1 MEESM
6 KNLKDLMGDDFAKA
20 NEGKNLV
27 IYFYPKDNTKGCT
40 TEAIEFT
47 ENKNEFEKLNTKI
60 YGISKDSEKSHDK
73 FTKDH
78 NLDIELL
85 SDVELELIKA
95 FDVWKKK
102 KMYGKEYMGVE
113 RSTFIF
119 NKEGVL
125 VKEYRKVKVKDHAK
139 NVLDFVK
146 EELND

>member
-1 MEESM
+1 MN
-6 KNLKDLMGDDFAKA
+6 NLKDLMGKDFAKE

-40 TEAIEFT
+40 TEAIEFS
-47 ENKNEFEKLNTKI
+47 ENKKEFEKLNTKI
-60 YGISKDSEKSHDK
+60 YGISKDSQKSHDK
-73 FTKDH
+73 FIKDH
-78 NLDIELL
+78 NLEIDLL
-85 SDVELELIKA
+85 TDEELELIKA

-125 VKEYRKVKVKDHAK
+125 VKEYRKVKVKDHVK
-139 NVLDFVK
+139 NVLEFVK

>member
-1 MEESM
+1 MN
-6 KNLKDLMGDDFAKA
+6 KLKDLMGEDFAKE

-40 TEAIEFT
+40 TEAIEFS
-47 ENKNEFEKLNTKI
+47 ENKKQFEKLNTKI
-60 YGISKDSEKSHDK
+60 YGISKDSQKSHDK
-73 FTKDH
+73 FIKDH
-78 NLDIELL
+78 NLEIDLL
-85 SDVELELIKA
+85 TDEELELIKA

-125 VKEYRKVKVKDHAK
+125 VKEYRKVKVKDHVK
-139 NVLDFVK
+139 NVLEFVK

>member
-1 MEESM
+1 MN
-6 KNLKDLMGDDFAKA
+6 NLKDLMGEDFAKE

-40 TEAIEFT
+40 TEAIEFS
-47 ENKNEFEKLNTKI
+47 ENKKEFEKSNTKI
-60 YGISKDSEKSHDK
+60 YGISKDSQKSHDK
-73 FTKDH
+73 FIKDH
-78 NLDIELL
+78 NLEIDLL
-85 SDVELELIKA
+85 TDEELELIKA

-125 VKEYRKVKVKDHAK
+125 VKEYRKVKVKDHVK
-139 NVLDFVK
+139 NVLEFVK

>member
-1 MEESM
+1 MEACM
-6 KNLKDLMGDDFAKA
+6 NNLKDLMGEDFAKE

-40 TEAIEFT
+40 TEAIEFS
-47 ENKNEFEKLNTKI
+47 ENKKEFEKLNTKI
-60 YGISKDSEKSHDK
+60 YGISKDSQKSHDK
-73 FTKDH
+73 FIKDH
-78 NLDIELL
+78 NLEIDLL
-85 SDVELELIKA
+85 TDEELELIKA

-125 VKEYRKVKVKDHAK
+125 VKEYRKVKVKDHVK
-139 NVLDFVK
+139 NVLEFVK

>member
-1 MEESM
+1 MN
-6 KNLKDLMGDDFAKA
+6 NLKDLMGEDFAKE

-40 TEAIEFT
+40 TEAIDFS
-47 ENKNEFEKLNTKI
+47 ENKKEFEKLNTKI
-60 YGISKDSEKSHDK
+60 YGISKDSQKSHDK
-73 FTKDH
+73 FIKDH
-78 NLDIELL
+78 DLKIDLL
-85 SDVELELIKA
+85 TDEELELIKA

-119 NKEGVL
+119 NKDGVL
-125 VKEYRKVKVKDHAK
+125 IKEYRKVKVKDHVK
-139 NVLDFVK
+139 NVLEFVK

>member
-1 MEESM
+1 MN
-6 KNLKDLMGDDFAKA
+6 NLKDLMGEDFAKE

-40 TEAIEFT
+40 TEAIEFS
-47 ENKNEFEKLNTKI
+47 ENKKEFEKLNTKI
-60 YGISKDSEKSHDK
+60 YGISKDSQKSHDK
-73 FTKDH
+73 FIKDH
-78 NLDIELL
+78 NLEINLL
-85 SDVELELIKA
+85 TDEVLELIKA

-119 NKEGVL
+119 NKDGVL
-125 VKEYRKVKVKDHAK
+125 IKEYRKVKVKDHVK
-139 NVLDFVK
+139 NVLEFVK

>member
-1 MEESM
+1 MN
-6 KNLKDLMGDDFAKA
+6 NLKDLMGEDFAKE

-40 TEAIEFT
+40 TEAIEFS
-47 ENKNEFEKLNTKI
+47 ENKKEFEKLNTKI
-60 YGISKDSEKSHDK
+60 YGISKDSQKSHDK
-73 FTKDH
+73 FIKDH
-78 NLDIELL
+78 DLKIDLL
-85 SDVELELIKA
+85 TDEELELIKA

-125 VKEYRKVKVKDHAK
+125 VKEYRKVKVKDHVK
-139 NVLDFVK
+139 NVLEFVK

>member
-1 MEESM
+1 MN
-6 KNLKDLMGDDFAKA
+6 NLKDLIGEDFAKE

-40 TEAIEFT
+40 TEAIDFS
-47 ENKNEFEKLNTKI
+47 ENKKEFEKLNTKI
-60 YGISKDSEKSHDK
+60 YGISKDSQKSHDK
-73 FTKDH
+73 FIKDH
-78 NLDIELL
+78 NLEIDLL
-85 SDVELELIKA
+85 TDEELELIKA

-119 NKEGVL
+119 NQEGVL
-125 VKEYRKVKVKDHAK
+125 VKEYRKVKVKDHVK
-139 NVLDFVK
+139 NVLEFVK

>member
-1 MEESM
+1 MN
-6 KNLKDLMGDDFAKA
+6 NLKDLMGEDFAKE

-40 TEAIEFT
+40 TEAIDFS
-47 ENKNEFEKLNTKI
+47 ENKKEFEKLNTKI
-60 YGISKDSEKSHDK
+60 YGISKDSQKSHDK
-73 FTKDH
+73 FIKDH
-78 NLDIELL
+78 DLKIDLL
-85 SDVELELIKA
+85 TDEELELIKA

-119 NKEGVL
+119 NKDGVL
-125 VKEYRKVKVKDHAK
+125 VKEYRKVKVKDHVK
-139 NVLDFVK
+139 NVLEFVK

>member
-1 MEESM
+1 MN
-6 KNLKDLMGDDFAKA
+6 KLKDLMGEDFAKE

-40 TEAIEFT
+40 TEAIEFS
-47 ENKNEFEKLNTKI
+47 ENKKEFEKLNTKI
-60 YGISKDSEKSHDK
+60 YGISKDSQKSHDK
-73 FTKDH
+73 FIKDH
-78 NLDIELL
+78 NLEIDLL
-85 SDVELELIKA
+85 TDEELELIKA

-125 VKEYRKVKVKDHAK
+125 VKEYRKVKVKDHVK
-139 NVLDFVK
+139 NVLEFVK

>member
-1 MEESM
+1 MN
-6 KNLKDLMGDDFAKA
+6 KIKDLMGEDFAKE

-40 TEAIEFT
+40 TEAIEFS
-47 ENKNEFEKLNTKI
+47 ENKKEFEKLNTKI
-60 YGISKDSEKSHDK
+60 YGISKDSQKSHDK
-73 FTKDH
+73 FIKDH
-78 NLDIELL
+78 NLEIDLL
-85 SDVELELIKA
+85 TDEELELIKA
-95 FDVWKKK
+95 FDVCKKK

-125 VKEYRKVKVKDHAK
+125 VKEYRKVKVKDHVK
-139 NVLDFVK
+139 NVLEFVK

>member
-1 MEESM
+1 MN
-6 KNLKDLMGDDFAKA
+6 NLKDLMGKDFAKE

-40 TEAIEFT
+40 TEAIEFS
-47 ENKNEFEKLNTKI
+47 ENKKEFEKLNTKI
-60 YGISKDSEKSHDK
+60 YGISKDSQKSHDK
-73 FTKDH
+73 FIKDH
-78 NLDIELL
+78 NLEIDLL
-85 SDVELELIKA
+85 TDEELELIKT

-125 VKEYRKVKVKDHAK
+125 VKEYRKVKVKDHVK
-139 NVLDFVK
+139 NVLEFVK

>member
-1 MEESM
+1 MN
-6 KNLKDLMGDDFAKA
+6 NLKDLMGEDFAKE

-40 TEAIEFT
+40 TEAIEFS
-47 ENKNEFEKLNTKI
+47 ENKKEFEKLNTKI
-60 YGISKDSEKSHDK
+60 YGISKDSQKSHDK
-73 FTKDH
+73 FIKDH
-78 NLDIELL
+78 NLEIDLL
-85 SDVELELIKA
+85 TDEELELIKA

-102 KMYGKEYMGVE
+102 KMSGKEYMGVE

-125 VKEYRKVKVKDHAK
+125 VKEYRKVKVKDHVK
-139 NVLDFVK
+139 NVLEFVK

>member
-1 MEESM
+1 MN
-6 KNLKDLMGDDFAKA
+6 NLKDLMGEDFAKE

-40 TEAIEFT
+40 TEAIEFS
-47 ENKNEFEKLNTKI
+47 ENKKEFEKLNTKI
-60 YGISKDSEKSHDK
+60 YGISKDSQKSHDK
-73 FTKDH
+73 FIKDH
-78 NLDIELL
+78 NLEIDLL
-85 SDVELELIKA
+85 TDEELELIKA

-125 VKEYRKVKVKDHAK
+125 VKEYRKVKVKDHVK
-139 NVLDFVK
+139 NVLEFVK

>member
-1 MEESM
+1 MN
-6 KNLKDLMGDDFAKA
+6 NLKDLMGKDFAKE
-20 NEGKNLV
+20 NEGLNLV

-40 TEAIEFT
+40 TEAIEFS
-47 ENKNEFEKLNTKI
+47 ENKKEFEKLNTKI
-60 YGISKDSEKSHDK
+60 YGISKDSQKSHDK
-73 FTKDH
+73 FIKDH
-78 NLDIELL
+78 NLEIDLL
-85 SDVELELIKA
+85 TDEELELIKA

-125 VKEYRKVKVKDHAK
+125 VKEYRKVKVKDHVK
-139 NVLDFVK
+139 NVLEFVK

>member
-1 MEESM
+1 M
-6 KNLKDLMGDDFAKA
+6 KNLKDLMGVDFAKA
-20 NEGKNLV
+20 NEGKNLI

-60 YGISKDSEKSHDK
+60 YGISKDSQKAHDK

-85 SDVELELIKA
+85 SDEELELIKA

-125 VKEYRKVKVKDHAK
+125 VKEYRKVKVKDHVK

>member
-1 MEESM
+1 MN
-6 KNLKDLMGDDFAKA
+6 NLKDLMGEDFAKE

-40 TEAIEFT
+40 TEAIDFS
-47 ENKNEFEKLNTKI
+47 ENKKEFEKLNTKI
-60 YGISKDSEKSHDK
+60 YGISKDSQKSHDK
-73 FTKDH
+73 FIKDH
-78 NLDIELL
+78 DLKIDLL
-85 SDVELELIKA
+85 TDEELELIKA

-125 VKEYRKVKVKDHAK
+125 VKEYRKVKVKDHVK
-139 NVLDFVK
+139 NVLEFVK

>member
-1 MEESM
+1 MN
-6 KNLKDLMGDDFAKA
+6 NLKDLMGEDFAKE

-40 TEAIEFT
+40 TEAIEFS
-47 ENKNEFEKLNTKI
+47 ENKKEFEKLNTKI
-60 YGISKDSEKSHDK
+60 YGISKDSQKSHDK
-73 FTKDH
+73 FIKDH
-78 NLDIELL
+78 NLEINLL
-85 SDVELELIKA
+85 TDEELELIKA

-119 NKEGVL
+119 NKDGVL
-125 VKEYRKVKVKDHAK
+125 IKEYRKVKVKDHVK
-139 NVLDFVK
+139 NVLEFVK

>member
-1 MEESM
+1 MN
-6 KNLKDLMGDDFAKA
+6 NLKDLMGKDFAKE

-40 TEAIEFT
+40 TEAIEFS
-47 ENKNEFEKLNTKI
+47 ENKKEFEKLNTKI
-60 YGISKDSEKSHDK
+60 YGISKDSQKSHDK
-73 FTKDH
+73 FIKNH
-78 NLDIELL
+78 NLEIDLL
-85 SDVELELIKA
+85 TDEELELIKA

-125 VKEYRKVKVKDHAK
+125 VKEYRKVKVKDHVK
-139 NVLDFVK
+139 NVLEFVK

>member
-1 MEESM
+1 MN
-6 KNLKDLMGDDFAKA
+6 NLKDLIGEDFAKE

-40 TEAIEFT
+40 TEAIDFS
-47 ENKNEFEKLNTKI
+47 ENKKEFEKLNTKI
-60 YGISKDSEKSHDK
+60 YGISKDSQKSHDK
-73 FTKDH
+73 FIKDH
-78 NLDIELL
+78 DLKIDLL
-85 SDVELELIKA
+85 TDEELELIKA

-125 VKEYRKVKVKDHAK
+125 VKEYRKVKVKDHVK
-139 NVLDFVK
+139 NVLEFVK

>member
-1 MEESM
+1 MN
-6 KNLKDLMGDDFAKA
+6 NLKDLMGEDFAKE

-40 TEAIEFT
+40 TEAIEFS
-47 ENKNEFEKLNTKI
+47 ENKKEFEKLNTKI
-60 YGISKDSEKSHDK
+60 YGISKDSQKSHDK
-73 FTKDH
+73 FIKDH
-78 NLDIELL
+78 DLKIDLL
-85 SDVELELIKA
+85 TDEELELIKA

-119 NKEGVL
+119 NKDGVL
-125 VKEYRKVKVKDHAK
+125 IKEYRKVKVKDHVK
-139 NVLDFVK
+139 NVLEFVK

>member
-1 MEESM
+1 MEACM
-6 KNLKDLMGDDFAKA
+6 NNLKDLMGEDFAKE

-40 TEAIEFT
+40 TEAIEFS
-47 ENKNEFEKLNTKI
+47 ENKTEFEKLNTKI
-60 YGISKDSEKSHDK
+60 YGISKDSQKSHDK
-73 FTKDH
+73 FIKDH
-78 NLDIELL
+78 NLEIDLL
-85 SDVELELIKA
+85 TDEELELIKA

-125 VKEYRKVKVKDHAK
+125 VKEYRKVKVKDHVK
-139 NVLDFVK
+139 NVLEFVK

>member
-1 MEESM
+1 MN
-6 KNLKDLMGDDFAKA
+6 NLKDLMGEDFAKE

-40 TEAIEFT
+40 TEAIEFS
-47 ENKNEFEKLNTKI
+47 ENKTEFEKLNTKI
-60 YGISKDSEKSHDK
+60 YGISKDSQKSHDK
-73 FTKDH
+73 FIKDH
-78 NLDIELL
+78 NLEIDLL
-85 SDVELELIKA
+85 TDEELELIKA

-125 VKEYRKVKVKDHAK
+125 VKEYRKVKVKDHVK
-139 NVLDFVK
+139 NVLEFVK